1 MLFQIKYKVP
11 TKMNPSVHFKKLHK
25 EEQIKLNASRQK
37 KILSQD
43 LMGNPRNNGKKATKL
58 KGGFGIFL
66 NVRLRN

>member
-1 MLFQIKYKVP
+1 
-11 TKMNPSVHFKKLHK
+11 MNPSVHFKKLHK

-58 KGGFGIFL
+58 KGGEL
-66 NVRLRN
+66 TRK